1 MMQRKSIII
10 INPVAGTRRNAGSES
25 RIRSW
30 IELHQ
35 IDCRIETTKFSGHAR
50 EISATALSEGFN
62 HFIVAGGDGTLNEVA
77 SAIFGKK
84 NVSLGIIPLGSGN
97 GLALHLG
104 LSTKIEKAL
113 EIAFG
118 TNKIE
123 SDVGLLN
130 GIPFFSVA
138 GVGFDAMVAY
148 TFSHMNGRGMRNYVR
163 AVMNHYPGYKSTEFT
178 VDAAGKSY
186 TDKLLMISF
195 ANSNQFGNNTSLSPD
210 ASLCDGMIDIC
221 LLKKVPVPAAAFLSP
236 LLFLKKMNQTR
247 YLKIIRSATAKIMVQ
262 LPAYYHIDGDPFIL
276 EKPEIVLE
284 TFPAALNIHIK
295 QTPCQNKK

>member
-10 INPVAGTRRNAGSES
+10 INPVAGTRRNADAEN

-30 IELHQ
+30 VEMNQNGCSIELT
-35 IDCRIETTKFSGHAR
+35 RYRGHAR
-50 EISATALSEGFN
+50 EIAATALSEGFN

-77 SAIFGKK
+77 SAIHGNG

-97 GLALHLG
+97 GLALHLR
-104 LSTKIEKAL
+104 LPLNIEKAL
-113 EIAFG
+113 ETAFG
-118 TNKIE
+118 ANFLA
-123 SDVGLLN
+123 SDVGLFN

-148 TFSHMNGRGMRNYVR
+148 KFSQMKGRGLRNYVR
-163 AVMNHYPGYKSTEFT
+163 AVMKNYPGYKATEFT
-178 VDAAGKSY
+178 VDSNGKAF
-186 TDKLLMISF
+186 TGKLLMISF

-210 ASLCDGMIDIC
+210 ASLSDGMIDIC
-221 LLKKVPVPAAAFLSP
+221 LMKKVPVPAAAILSP

-247 YLKIIRSATAKIMVQ
+247 YLKIIRAASAKITVQ
-262 LPAYYHIDGDPFIL
+262 LPAYYHIDGDPYLL

-284 TFPAALNIHIK
+284 TLPAALNIHIK
-295 QTPCQNKK
+295 

>member
-10 INPVAGTRRNAGSES
+10 INPVAGTRRNADAEN

-30 IELHQ
+30 VEMNQNGCDIELT
-35 IDCRIETTKFSGHAR
+35 RYRGHAR
-50 EISATALSEGFN
+50 EIAANALSAGFN

-77 SAIFGKK
+77 SAIYGNE

-97 GLALHLG
+97 GLALHLR
-104 LSTKIEKAL
+104 LPLNIEKAL
-113 EIAFG
+113 GLAFG
-118 TNKIE
+118 SHVLA

-148 TFSHMNGRGMRNYVR
+148 KFSQMKGRGLRNYVR
-163 AVMNHYPGYKSTEFT
+163 AVMKNYPGYKATEFT
-178 VDAAGKSY
+178 VDAVGKAF
-186 TDKLLMISF
+186 TGKLLMISF

-210 ASLCDGMIDIC
+210 ASLSDGMIDIC
-221 LLKKVPVPAAAFLSP
+221 LMKKVPVPAAAFLSP

-247 YLKIIRSATAKIMVQ
+247 YLKIIRAASAKIMVQ
-262 LPAYYHIDGDPFIL
+262 LPAYYHIDGDPYLLDIS
-276 EKPEIVLE
+276 EIQLQ
-284 TFPAALNIHIK
+284 TLPSALNIHIK
-295 QTPCQNKK
+295 